1 MHWKEE
7 YSIGIEEIDN
17 QHRVLL
23 DYFSLIEDSVA
34 GGGSWSSL
42 HFILIQLHDFAR
54 IHFSVEEA
62 LMRMYAY
69 PGSNDHISQHQ
80 GFFAKVKELEQ
91 QSLTADVTKG
101 TVEFLHHWLL
111 QHITKADKG
120 YAQHI
125 ANGAPIVLTKAAG
138 RAAQA

>member
-1 MHWKEE
+1 MHWKDK
-7 YSIGIEEIDN
+7 YSVGIEEIDK

-23 DYFSLIEDSVA
+23 DYFSLIEDTVA
-34 GGGSWSSL
+34 NGGNWSNL

-69 PGSNDHISQHQ
+69 PGSADHISLHQ
-80 GFFAKVKELEQ
+80 GFFAKLKELEQ
-91 QSLTADVTKG
+91 QSLTTDVTKG
-101 TVEFLHHWLL
+101 TVEFLHQWLL
-111 QHITKADKG
+111 QHIMGADKG
-120 YAQHI
+120 YADHI
-125 ANGAPIVLTKAAG
+125 ANGAPIVLSKAAG